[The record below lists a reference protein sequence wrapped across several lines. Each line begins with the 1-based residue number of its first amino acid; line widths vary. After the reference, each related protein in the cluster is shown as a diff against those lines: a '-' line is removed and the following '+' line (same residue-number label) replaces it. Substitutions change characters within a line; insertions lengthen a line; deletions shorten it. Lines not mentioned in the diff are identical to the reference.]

1 MPNRSG
7 AAKAVARPL
16 TVSKRK
22 AIATAQLV
30 DALAA
35 ADKDTALT
43 AALEILTERLAADT
57 TLSGQL
63 HARYHELEAVRD
75 ATRKQPPAPAPVP
88 ISGPDLDHFNPYARP
103 DPYKLL
109 DWYGRDQ
116 FRAVIVGATVQ
127 SLRELVDAVQA
138 REPGARP
145 ASRSK
150 KQDMIDYL
158 VEHVAGHGY

>member
-75 ATRKQPPAPAPVP
+75 ATRKQPPAPAPV
-88 ISGPDLDHFNPYARP
+88 
-103 DPYKLL
+103 
-109 DWYGRDQ
+109 
-116 FRAVIVGATVQ
+116 
-127 SLRELVDAVQA
+127 
-138 REPGARP
+138 
-145 ASRSK
+145 
-150 KQDMIDYL
+150 
-158 VEHVAGHGY
+158 

>member
-1 MPNRSG
+1 
-7 AAKAVARPL
+7 
-16 TVSKRK
+16 
-22 AIATAQLV
+22 
-30 DALAA
+30 
-35 ADKDTALT
+35 
-43 AALEILTERLAADT
+43 
-57 TLSGQL
+57 
-63 HARYHELEAVRD
+63 
-75 ATRKQPPAPAPVP
+75 VP